1 MSSRAALRHQARS
14 GHIVVKIGSGVLT
27 DAQGRLDPKVI
38 RRLAKEI
45 APLAS
50 PGRFPT
56 IVSSGA
62 IAVGVHVLGLKS
74 RPRSMP
80 GLQAAAA
87 VGQSKLMEAWSTAF
101 SRHGLHVAQV
111 LLTHDDLGDR
121 RRFLNVRRALG
132 ELQRRRAIAII
143 NENDTVSFEEIAL
156 GDNDKLA
163 AQVANLVDA
172 GVLIL
177 MSVAPGLVDDQ
188 GAVVPERP
196 AADRGLDRFI
206 TAARSK
212 TGVGGMGSKLEA
224 ARAAAARGAM
234 VVIVDG
240 KTPGRIAQI
249 LEGEPV
255 GTLLTPPAGARLH
268 SREHWI
274 LHTLRPRGR
283 LLVDAGAQAALV
295 THKKSL
301 LPSGIRRVEGRFEEG
316 DPVDIA
322 AAEGGPSVVFA
333 RGLARY
339 GAADMQRIAGQKSE
353 RIAELLGQSAGDAAV
368 HRDDMVLLEPRDQ
381 G

>member
-1 MSSRAALRHQARS
+1 MNTRAALRQRARS

-45 APLAS
+45 APLVS

-62 IAVGVHVLGLKS
+62 IAVGMHVLGLKT
-74 RPRSMP
+74 RPKSMP

-132 ELQRRRAIAII
+132 ELERRRAIAII

-172 GVLIL
+172 GVLVL
-177 MSVAPGLVDDQ
+177 MSVASGLLDSSGQ
-188 GAVVPERP
+188 VVTEGL
-196 AADRGLDRFI
+196 AEDRALDAMV
-206 TAARSK
+206 TGARSK

-240 KTPGRIAQI
+240 KSPGRLAQV
-249 LEGEPV
+249 LDGEPV
-255 GTLLTPPAGARLH
+255 GTLLLPPEGARLQ

-283 LLVDAGAQAALV
+283 LFVDGGAENALV
-295 THKKSL
+295 ALKKSL
-301 LPSGIRRVEGRFEEG
+301 LPSGIQRVEGRFEEG

-322 AAEGGPSVVFA
+322 VQEGSAARVFA

-339 GAADMQRIAGQKSE
+339 AAADMQRIAGQKSE
-353 RIAELLGQSAGDAAV
+353 RIAEILGQSAGDAAV
-368 HRDDMVLLEPRDQ
+368 HRDDMVLID
-381 G
+381 

>member
-1 MSSRAALRHQARS
+1 
-14 GHIVVKIGSGVLT
+14 
-27 DAQGRLDPKVI
+27 
-38 RRLAKEI
+38 
-45 APLAS
+45 
-50 PGRFPT
+50 
-56 IVSSGA
+56 
-62 IAVGVHVLGLKS
+62 
-74 RPRSMP
+74 MP

-87 VGQSKLMEAWSTAF
+87 VGQSKLMEAWSNAF

-132 ELQRRRAIAII
+132 ELERRRAVAII

-188 GAVVPERP
+188 GLVVPESP

-206 TAARSK
+206 TGARSK
-212 TGVGGMGSKLEA
+212 TGVGGMQSKLEA

-234 VVIVDG
+234 VVITDG
-240 KTPGRIAQI
+240 KTPGRIAEI
-249 LEGEPV
+249 MEGEPV
-255 GTLLTPPAGARLH
+255 GTLLMPPAGARLQ

-283 LLVDAGAQAALV
+283 LVVDAGARTALV

-301 LPSGIRRVEGRFEEG
+301 LPSGIRRVEGHFEEG

-322 AAEGGPSVVFA
+322 TEDGRSGAVFA

-339 GAADMQRIAGQKSE
+339 AAADMQRIAGQKSE
-353 RIAELLGQSAGDAAV
+353 RISEILGQSAGDAAV
-368 HRDDMVLLEPRDQ
+368 HRDDMVLVESAAEA
-381 G
+381 

>member
-1 MSSRAALRHQARS
+1 MSARLLLRQRART
-14 GHIVVKIGSGVLT
+14 GHVVVKIGSGVLT
-27 DAQGRLDPKVI
+27 DDAGRLDPKII

-45 APLAS
+45 APLVSA
-50 PGRFPT
+50 GRFPT

-74 RPRSMP
+74 RPKTMP

-87 VGQSKLMEAWSTAF
+87 VGQSKLMEAWSRAF
-101 SRHGLHVAQV
+101 ARHELHVAQV

-132 ELQRRRAIAII
+132 ELEKRKAIAII

-172 GVLIL
+172 GLLIL
-177 MSVAPGLVDDQ
+177 MSVAPGLQDDR
-188 GAVVPERP
+188 GLVVPECL
-196 AADRGLDRFI
+196 AADRALDRFV
-206 TAARSK
+206 TQARSK

-240 KTPGRIAQI
+240 KTPGRIAEI
-249 LEGEPV
+249 IEGEPV
-255 GTLLTPPAGARLH
+255 GTLLLPSERTQLQ

-283 LLVDAGAQAALV
+283 LVVDEGARKALVD
-295 THKKSL
+295 HNKSL
-301 LPSGIRRVEGRFEEG
+301 LPSGVRRVEGRFQEG

-322 AAEGGPSVVFA
+322 LENEAGGLVFA

-339 GAADMQRIAGQKSE
+339 GAPDMERIAGQKSE
-353 RIAELLGQSAGDAAV
+353 RIAEILGQSAGDAAV
-368 HRDDMVLLEPRDQ
+368 HRDDLVLIDA
-381 G
+381 